1 MLSFGPFGLY
11 VRNLL
16 NLFVQVMYL
25 PSVRI
30 LFLWRMYQEFWI
42 PFKIIAIDVH
52 SIQWYIILQIFI

>member
-1 MLSFGPFGLY
+1 
-11 VRNLL
+11 
-16 NLFVQVMYL
+16 MYL